1 MSTVFEK
8 IIEGAIPGRFEW
20 ADDVCVAFS
29 TIAPVAPGHVL
40 VVPRHPYPSWTD
52 TPEDVDAHLFAVAR
66 TIGRAQVRAFGVPRA
81 GVIIA
86 GFEVDHTHIHVI
98 PARSERDCSLAN
110 ASKDAPA
117 AELDQAAERL
127 RAQLR
132 SDGHAANV
140 PARLG
145 SPDLD

>member
-8 IIEGAIPGRFEW
+8 IIEGAIPGRFVW

-40 VVPRHPYPSWTD
+40 VVPRHPYPSWTQ

-81 GVIIA
+81 GVIVA
-86 GFEVDHTHIHVI
+86 GFEVEHTHIHVI
-98 PARSERDCSLAN
+98 PARTERDCSLQYAVHDV
-110 ASKDAPA
+110 AGDQLDAA
-117 AELDQAAERL
+117 AEKL

-132 SDGHAANV
+132 ADGHATNV

-145 SPDLD
+145 SPALA